1 MYSPEGSRK
10 FRPQQKK
17 SGGTFRN
24 ARVNASQKTIF
35 DGGPSMKRTLMMF
48 VAACAATT
56 GLALAQAASGT
67 TQPQNWRGRAYL
79 WLTNQ
84 LDLTEAQKSQAKET
98 YRGAWQNAKPVM
110 EQLRQNRKAMSEAIK
125 ANDMAKIRQLAATQG
140 DLTGQVTALRAE
152 SQAQFYQVLTP
163 DQRAKMAT
171 IEQNM
176 RTRFQQRAQWR
187 QR

>member
-1 MYSPEGSRK
+1 
-10 FRPQQKK
+10 
-17 SGGTFRN
+17 
-24 ARVNASQKTIF
+24 
-35 DGGPSMKRTLMMF
+35 MKRTLMVL

-84 LDLTEAQKSQAKET
+84 LNLTDAQKSQARET
-98 YRGAWQNAKPVM
+98 YRGVWQNAKPVM
-110 EQLRQNRKAMSEAIK
+110 EQLRENRKAMSEAIK
-125 ANDMAKIRQLAATQG
+125 ANDSAKIRQLAATQG
-140 DLTGQVTALRAE
+140 DLTGQLTALRAE
-152 SQAQFYQVLTP
+152 GQAQFYQMLTP

-171 IEQNM
+171 IEQNV

-187 QR
+187 QRWGKKGNQ

>member
-1 MYSPEGSRK
+1 
-10 FRPQQKK
+10 
-17 SGGTFRN
+17 
-24 ARVNASQKTIF
+24 
-35 DGGPSMKRTLMMF
+35 MMIL

-56 GLALAQAASGT
+56 ALSLAQAASGT
-67 TQPQNWRGRAYL
+67 TQPQSWRGRAYL

-84 LDLTEAQKSQAKET
+84 LNLTDALKSQARET
-98 YRGAWQNAKPVM
+98 YRGVWQNAKPVM
-110 EQLRQNRKAMSEAIK
+110 EQLRENRKAMSEAIK

-140 DLTGQVTALRAE
+140 DLTGQLTALRAE
-152 SQAQFYQVLTP
+152 GQAQFYQMLTP

-187 QR
+187 QRWGKKGNQ